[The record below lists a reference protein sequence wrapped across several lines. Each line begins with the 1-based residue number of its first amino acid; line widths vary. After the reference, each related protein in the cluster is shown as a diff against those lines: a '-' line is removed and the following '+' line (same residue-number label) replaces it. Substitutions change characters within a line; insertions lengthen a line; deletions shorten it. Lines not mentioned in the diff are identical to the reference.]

1 MSSNETTA
9 SASNSVSPSKDKT
22 FKPTTSKLVDLLTKA
37 NSLKTKDHKLSEQL
51 LNLISLYSQS
61 NLEQKLKF
69 LSIKFHLYHNLNHE
83 STLLIISNK
92 YLKYIYSPSFENDI
106 LLQYKT
112 IILSQLYQLIML
124 LKQKNN
130 HYLSYFF
137 CDALLHSKLTPY
149 IKDTLRIKLS
159 STITEVFKSI
169 NTLINEEKQKYKS
182 NHFHNELKHLKTK
195 FIDKKYSF
203 PLEKKENCY
212 LISTSWIKSFILF
225 LHIITTQE
233 HSGVDYNKLID
244 KNIQSSR
251 TCKLFYMYFDN
262 FINQNEEDYAK
273 MISTYPGPIN
283 NYFIVKQ
290 CDHWEDPKEDEKYSN
305 VYLSNKAIEN
315 DDFKYVDQDTYV
327 ILKGLFGVNY
337 ELERKLINNDYYE
350 VYLLRFKVL
359 ILSPELMRNNYYNLI
374 RVRNFQTSKNKTL
387 KELKEK
393 IMRCVNYE
401 ITLFNTNSNNNNNG
415 SNSNNNKE
423 QVNLFPKPKFHI
435 VNLEL
440 TSETQSNDI
449 YNIVNCYLNNYAT
462 FKQKLE
468 GIERT
473 QDDIL

>member
-1 MSSNETTA
+1 
-9 SASNSVSPSKDKT
+9 
-22 FKPTTSKLVDLLTKA
+22 
-37 NSLKTKDHKLSEQL
+37 
-51 LNLISLYSQS
+51 
-61 NLEQKLKF
+61 
-69 LSIKFHLYHNLNHE
+69 
-83 STLLIISNK
+83 
-92 YLKYIYSPSFENDI
+92 
-106 LLQYKT
+106 
-112 IILSQLYQLIML
+112 ML

-137 CDALLHSKLTPY
+137 CDALLHSKLTSY

-225 LHIITTQE
+225 LHSITTQE

-401 ITLFNTNSNNNNNG
+401 ITLFNTNSNSNNNG

-462 FKQKLE
+462 FKQKLK
-468 GIERT
+468 GIEIT
-473 QDDIL
+473 QDDILLETLKLGEKDLLIVEIINDDKKTKKQNNSNNTNNNKSANNFCKSKSLF